1 MTKKRKYLVSA
12 GIFVAILLVAAIT
25 AIAASNYGTQSDPLV
40 TLSYLNG
47 TARTSIMNDLNDSI
61 NAAKADL
68 SASFDKK
75 ISEAGSTPSGD
86 PEAFKTVTLTSGQKV
101 TCKAGT
107 EIMFRSGSAV
117 AVGDALVD
125 STSGTAV
132 AAGSA
137 LSQNHMYMV
146 TAEGSGLSAADVSV
160 EILVRGSHTV
170 G

>member
-1 MTKKRKYLVSA
+1 MTKKKKRIVSA

-61 NAAKADL
+61 AAAKKDL

-75 ISEAGSTPSGD
+75 ISEAASTPSGN

-101 TCKAGT
+101 TYKAGT
-107 EIMFRSGSAV
+107 EIMLRSGSAK
-117 AVGDALVD
+117 AVGGALVD
-125 STSGTAV
+125 STSGEAV
-132 AAGSA
+132 AADSD
-137 LSQNHMYMV
+137 LSPNHMYMV
-146 TAEGSGLSAADVSV
+146 TAEGSGITAVNASA
-160 EILVRGSHTV
+160 ELLVRGS
-170 G
+170 